1 MDVDLLEQ
9 IVKLMSAND
18 LNTVDLRDGGK
29 RVILRRGAV
38 AGPAV
43 QYAMSPAPVMSAPAS
58 SAGAPS
64 GPAAPAADDDAGLVP
79 IKSEMVGTFYASP
92 KPGAKAFVNIG
103 SAVVKDESDVCILE
117 AMKTFNTMKSSV
129 TGTIAK
135 VLVQDGQSVQFDQ
148 PLFLV
153 KPA

>member
-1 MDVDLLEQ
+1 
-9 IVKLMSAND
+9 
-18 LNTVDLRDGGK
+18 
-29 RVILRRGAV
+29 
-38 AGPAV
+38 
-43 QYAMSPAPVMSAPAS
+43 
-58 SAGAPS
+58 
-64 GPAAPAADDDAGLVP
+64 
-79 IKSEMVGTFYASP
+79 MVGTFYASP

-135 VLVQDGQSVQFDQ
+135 ILVQDGQSVQFDQ

-153 KPA
+153 KP